1 MSQIK
6 DNLVIITGAA
16 SGIGRALTIKAVKL
30 GGRVI
35 ACDVNEKELNET
47 IKLADNQPDKYIL
60 DVANAQ
66 QIQNFAEDIIST
78 YPNETIILINNAG
91 VGLASGTF
99 AETPLDDFEWLM
111 NINLY
116 GVIRMTKA
124 FLSHFIQLNKG
135 HIVNVSSIFGIA
147 GMPTNSAYCT
157 AKFGVKGF
165 TDVLK
170 AELMGTNIQVASV
183 HPGGIKTNIA
193 RNSRISKTQDINAAK
208 AQMAKFE
215 KVALKM
221 PPEKAADILL
231 NGIQKNDQRILIGS
245 DAKAL
250 DWIVRMFP
258 DTYHR
263 VIAKV
268 FKL

>member
-6 DNLVIITGAA
+6 DNLIIITGAA
-16 SGIGRALTIKAVKL
+16 SGIGRALTLKSVQL
-30 GGRVI
+30 GGRVL
-35 ACDVNEKELNET
+35 ACDVNEAGLDET
-47 IKLADNQPDKYIL
+47 ILLAGNQPEKYLL
-60 DVANAQ
+60 DVADAQ
-66 QIQNFAEDIIST
+66 QIQDFAAGIISK
-78 YPNETIILINNAG
+78 YPDDTIILINNAG

-116 GVIRMTKA
+116 GVVRMTKA
-124 FLSHFIQLNKG
+124 FLPHFIQLNKG
-135 HIVNVSSIFGIA
+135 HIVNVSSVFGIA

-170 AELMGTNIQVASV
+170 AELINTNVQVASV

-193 RNSRISKTQDINAAK
+193 RNSRISITQDIKAAK
-208 AQMAKFE
+208 EQMSKFE

-221 PPEKAADILL
+221 PAEKAAEVIL
-231 NGIQKNDQRILIGS
+231 NGIQKNNQRILIGS

-258 DTYHR
+258 DTYHK

-268 FKL
+268 FKI